1 MDAPPDE
8 ARLIERSRTG
18 DLEAFNAIVLAYQD
32 RVFNLCLRMLGHRQA
47 AEDATQE
54 VFISAYR
61 AVARM
66 RGTSVRAWLLRIA
79 SNTCIDEIRR
89 RKRQPAMSLDADDAR
104 PDDPRRIDVADDV
117 PGPEALALQ
126 SELGAALQAELLR
139 LPDDQRLA
147 IILSDIEG
155 LDYGEIAQAMSCS
168 LGTVK
173 SRISRGRSRLR
184 EQLRGKRELFGDA
197 VRHTE

>member
-8 ARLIERSRTG
+8 ARLIERSRSG
-18 DLEAFNAIVLAYQD
+18 DLQAFNAIVLAYQD
-32 RVFNLCLRMLGHRQA
+32 RVFNLCLRMLGHRQS

-54 VFISAYR
+54 AFISAYR
-61 AVARM
+61 AVGRM
-66 RGTSVRAWLLRIA
+66 RGGNVRAWLFRIA

-89 RKRQPAMSLDADDAR
+89 RKRQPAISLEVDDASPEDSR
-104 PDDPRRIDVADDV
+104 PIDVADDV
-117 PGPEALALQ
+117 PGPEALALR

-147 IILSDIEG
+147 IILCDIEG
-155 LDYGEIAQAMSCS
+155 LDYGEIALAMNSS

-173 SRISRGRSRLR
+173 SRISRARSRMR

>member
-8 ARLIERSRTG
+8 AQLIERSRAG
-18 DLEAFNAIVLAYQD
+18 DIEAFNALVLLYQD
-32 RVFNLCLRMLGHRQA
+32 RVFNLCLRMLGDLQA

-54 VFISAYR
+54 ALISAYR
-61 AVARM
+61 AVARV
-66 RGTSVRAWLLRIA
+66 RGDNIRAWLFRIA
-79 SNTCIDEIRR
+79 SNVCIDEIRR
-89 RKRQPAMSLDADDAR
+89 RKRQPASSLDVARSDDER
-104 PDDPRRIDVADDV
+104 PLDVPDAA
-117 PGPEALALQ
+117 PGPETLALR
-126 SELGAALQAELLR
+126 SELASVLRSELLL

-147 IILSDIEG
+147 VILCDIEG
-155 LDYGEIAQAMSCS
+155 LDYSEIAMTLGCS

-184 EQLRGKRELFGDA
+184 EQLSARWELFGDA